1 MRYVGNIIPG
11 VVADVEV
18 DQSMEEGFEEGVC
31 NIGGVVGWW
40 DGGCMM
46 DDSLLELVGERF
58 SNAR

>member
-40 DGGCMM
+40 LHDG
-46 DDSLLELVGERF
+46 
-58 SNAR
+58 